1 MESNDFIG
9 TVLKRKGHRTHKIS
23 NSVGTEEVFRWY
35 CTLPLK
41 NKLTRQ
47 ADFSAVIRAVNLIL
61 QDKIIKGVEVTLP
74 ESMGKLE
81 LRKQSLFT
89 RLENNRIKT
98 NLPIDWKSTL
108 ELWEQDEEAFLEKRK
123 VRREIKYLFRI
134 FYNKYTA
141 AYKNKSFY
149 QMRPVRSFKIKLKE
163 RINNEK
169 VDAPL
174 LF

>member
-1 MESNDFIG
+1 MENNDFIG
-9 TVLKRKGHRTHKIS
+9 TVLKRKGHRTHRIT
-23 NSVGTEEVFRWY
+23 NSVKTEDAYKWY

-41 NKLTRQ
+41 DKVTRQ
-47 ADFSAVIRAVNLIL
+47 ADFSAIIKTVNLIL

-81 LRKQSLFT
+81 LRKQTLFT
-89 RLENNRIKT
+89 RFENNRIKT

-108 ELWEQDEEAFLEKRK
+108 ELWEQDEEAFHERRK
-123 VRREIKYLFRI
+123 IRREIKYLYRI

-149 QMRPVRSFKIKLKE
+149 QMRPVRSFKIRLKE
-163 RINNEK
+163 TINNEK
-169 VDAPL
+169 VDARL